1 MGYSK
6 WLIVLLLFTTPSLAQ
21 TPEEE
26 PVITLE
32 RTSCLGTCP
41 IYSVQI
47 FEDGKVVYEGKQFVA
62 VEGRQVS
69 KIPSE
74 KVQELV
80 HKFLKID
87 YFSLEDKY
95 ETIKKTDG
103 TETMAF
109 DLPATYTSLRMGS
122 KKKKVK
128 DYFGTPDRLRELEN
142 EIDRTVNFHQWWHG
156 QDDLKKWHYVYED
169 VYSGIKPGQ
178 TKLMR
183 ASIEW
188 NTAELKKEI
197 QVNGNVD
204 AQDESGWTALMIAAE
219 MCRIESVKVLLQ
231 AGAQVR
237 AHDQNGDTPL
247 IGAVSGFCYWKE
259 EKKARESIIRA
270 LVASGSNPNEINNS
284 GETPLMAAADS
295 GNLEAAGVLLT
306 MGADIHQRDK
316 SGKTAVE
323 HATEALP
330 KLADTSLKGDS
341 ERLLVLLKKSSS
353 NP

>member
-1 MGYSK
+1 MGYFK
-6 WLIVLLLFTTPSLAQ
+6 WLIVLLLFSTPSLAQ

-26 PVITLE
+26 PIITLE
-32 RTSCLGTCP
+32 RTSCFGTCP

-47 FEDGKVVYEGKQFVA
+47 FEDGKVVYEGKHFVA

-74 KVQELV
+74 KIQELI
-80 HKFLKID
+80 HKFLTID
-87 YFSLEDKY
+87 YFSLQDKY
-95 ETIKKTDG
+95 ETIKNKDG
-103 TETMAF
+103 TETVAF

-122 KKKKVK
+122 RKKKIK

-142 EIDRTVNFHQWWHG
+142 EIDRAVNFHQWWHS
-156 QDDLKKWHYVYED
+156 QDDLKNWHQVYGD
-169 VYSGIKPGQ
+169 VYWGIKPGQ

-188 NTAELKKEI
+188 NTATLKKEI
-197 QVNGNVD
+197 QVSGDVD
-204 AQDESGWTALMIAAE
+204 AHDESGWTALMIAAE
-219 MCRIESVKVLLQ
+219 MCRVESVKLLLQ
-231 AGAQVR
+231 AGAQVW

-259 EKKARESIIRA
+259 AKKARENIIRA
-270 LVASGSNPNEINNS
+270 LVAAGSNPNEINNS

-295 GNLEAAGVLLT
+295 GSLDAARVLLT
-306 MGADIHQRDK
+306 IGADIHQRDK
-316 SGKTAVE
+316 SGKTVVE

-330 KLADTSLKGDS
+330 KLADTSLKDDS